1 MNEKQKLQIQVDK
14 VIELLKIRIEDDPTR
29 PILNTLIE
37 RYIKAQEILKNE
49 GDIKRGARKNGLR
62 DMEDAGG
69 RKARH
74 GDRGGDRPRRGRLR
88 PADFEKLLRLP
99 GQGGRHHR
107 FFSSR
112 LHGGADGL

>member
-49 GDIKRGARKNGLR
+49 GDIKKIVIIYLFNFF
-62 DMEDAGG
+62 
-69 RKARH
+69 
-74 GDRGGDRPRRGRLR
+74 P
-88 PADFEKLLRLP
+88 PFPLLSFQYLNH
-99 GQGGRHHR
+99 QNILHHHY
-107 FFSSR
+107 F
-112 LHGGADGL
+112 

>member
-49 GDIKRGARKNGLR
+49 GDIK
-62 DMEDAGG
+62 
-69 RKARH
+69 
-74 GDRGGDRPRRGRLR
+74 
-88 PADFEKLLRLP
+88 KL
-99 GQGGRHHR
+99 
-107 FFSSR
+107 
-112 LHGGADGL
+112 

>member
-49 GDIKRGARKNGLR
+49 GDIKKIVI
-62 DMEDAGG
+62 
-69 RKARH
+69 
-74 GDRGGDRPRRGRLR
+74 RGGCLS
-88 PADFEKLLRLP
+88 LI
-99 GQGGRHHR
+99 HI
-107 FFSSR
+107 
-112 LHGGADGL
+112 

>member
-49 GDIKRGARKNGLR
+49 GDIKKIVI
-62 DMEDAGG
+62 
-69 RKARH
+69 
-74 GDRGGDRPRRGRLR
+74 RGGFRSYLDTFSDYMNPLLIEMDK
-88 PADFEKLLRLP
+88 AEELLSKLL
-99 GQGGRHHR
+99 Q
-107 FFSSR
+107 
-112 LHGGADGL
+112 

>member
-49 GDIKRGARKNGLR
+49 GDIKKIVI
-62 DMEDAGG
+62 
-69 RKARH
+69 
-74 GDRGGDRPRRGRLR
+74 RGGCRAHLDTFSDYMNPLLIEMDK
-88 PADFEKLLRLP
+88 AEELLSKLL
-99 GQGGRHHR
+99 Q
-107 FFSSR
+107 
-112 LHGGADGL
+112 

>member
-49 GDIKRGARKNGLR
+49 GDIKKIVI
-62 DMEDAGG
+62 
-69 RKARH
+69 
-74 GDRGGDRPRRGRLR
+74 RGGCRAYLDT
-88 PADFEKLLRLP
+88 
-99 GQGGRHHR
+99 
-107 FFSSR
+107 FSDYMNPLIRQKNFCQNYYSNIYYGYT
-112 LHGGADGL
+112 LGLQNP